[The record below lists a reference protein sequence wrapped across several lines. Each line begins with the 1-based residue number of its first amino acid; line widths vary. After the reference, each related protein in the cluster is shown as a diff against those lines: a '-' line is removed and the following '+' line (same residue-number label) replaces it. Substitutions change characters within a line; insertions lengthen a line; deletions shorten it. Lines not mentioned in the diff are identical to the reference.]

1 MLREVMTM
9 TTLFFVGLLVYVGIA
24 VGFYTYM
31 VRSAQPM
38 K

>member
-1 MLREVMTM
+1 M
-9 TTLFFVGLLVYVGIA
+9 TTMFFVGLSIYLGVA

-38 K
+38 N